1 VSLPEGDEV
10 GVPDARVASEAAA
23 AALSYAM
30 IGADG
35 SKEIRDTIKANKA
48 ETLWRANSTDIIDSL
63 RKPQKPLLTMEEA
76 KGLDPLDIMRYMNQS
91 NEFTADKK
99 HRYEEYKKREAGE
112 TLSGADD
119 DDNTAPTA
127 VSFDPGVKDF
137 DGPAKGGKVKGMMS
151 KLRNR
156 LGSPTRGQ

>member
-1 VSLPEGDEV
+1 MATIP
-10 GVPDARVASEAAA
+10 
-23 AALSYAM
+23 
-30 IGADG
+30 
-35 SKEIRDTIKANKA
+35 KETKDTLKANKA

-119 DDNTAPTA
+119 DNNTAPTA